1 MMLMIEDK
9 LFDKGCELFE
19 QGLYEKAVNIFSKSI
34 KKHPKNEVAWY
45 KKGVA
50 LSRYGKLRDSIRC
63 FEECLRINPDCD
75 LAILGKAHS
84 IEGLGNLEEAN
95 DIYDDFISISL
106 DDIKIIDAMNCK
118 IRNKQRL
125 EKRGIKTTPQ
135 SKYEEAMW
143 CVVGGEYEDA
153 VYVFESLIKTTPDR
167 YYLLHPYAFSL
178 FKTQNIEKAIEITEN
193 ILTRDKLK
201 NYEVFMLQGKIYY
214 ETNDY
219 QKAIKSYEM
228 AREINETE
236 AVRSALRKVNDKIYD
251 EQEKKKKDLES
262 RCLKGRLCLTSL
274 DYKEGRNYFQEI
286 IKEEPSY
293 DDAWL
298 YQGLSYLL
306 EKNFDDAIESLNK
319 TLELRPKSYRAL
331 MMLGGALYFLQ
342 KYDEAIEKFNILL
355 EISPDYKVAKEF
367 KEITIKAIS
376 GEVNELILTKIYYL
390 FAARF
395 RYSELTGKFL
405 KIPRSS

>member
-1 MMLMIEDK
+1 MKLMIEDE

-19 QGLYEKAVNIFSKSI
+19 KGLYEKAVKIFSKSI
-34 KKHPKNEVAWY
+34 KKYPNNEVAWY

-50 LSRYGKLRDSIRC
+50 LARYGKLRDSIYC
-63 FEECLRINPDCD
+63 FEECLKINPDYE
-75 LAILGKAHS
+75 LAILRKAYS

-95 DIYDDFISISL
+95 DIYDEFIRISL

-118 IRNKQRL
+118 IFNKQRL
-125 EKRGIKTTPQ
+125 ERRGIKTTTQ
-135 SKYEEAMW
+135 NKYEEAMRYA
-143 CVVGGEYEDA
+143 VGGEYENA
-153 VYVFESLIKTTPDR
+153 LQIFESLIKTTPDR

-178 FKTQNIEKAIEITEN
+178 YKTQNKEKAIEITEN
-193 ILTRDKLK
+193 MLTKDKLK

-228 AREINETE
+228 AREINKTE

-251 EQEKKKKDLES
+251 EQKKRKKDLEA

-342 KYDEAIEKFNILL
+342 KYDEAIEKFNLIL
-355 EISPDYKVAKEF
+355 ETSPDYKDAKEF
-367 KEITIKAIS
+367 KEITIKATN

-390 FAARF
+390 FAASF

-405 KIPRSS
+405 RSPRSS